1 MHSTTSA
8 FSYLLPWDVYPAVVL
23 FCVIL
28 GVVYVRGWLQCR
40 QTLQPVGYAPLFA
53 FVVGLLLV
61 YAVMHTYVD
70 YLSQHMLW
78 IHRVQHL
85 VLHHLGPFLMLLGMP
100 WKVLPAGLPVRLK
113 GSLLGRVWHSPLLR
127 GLYRVLQNP
136 VVAPV
141 LFVGLIYFWLVPDI
155 HFGAMLSITR
165 YQVMNWSMLLDGLL
179 FWWLILDP
187 RPEHAVGRLG
197 YGGRIVILS
206 LIVPPQIIIGA
217 HIALARESLYPV
229 YNVCGRAWPLSPLVD
244 QQIAGLVTWI
254 PASMMSVVAV
264 LIVLGRWMRERDRV
278 TAAAPLPG
286 GVLR

>member
-1 MHSTTSA
+1 MYPTSSVY
-8 FSYLLPWDVYPAVVL
+8 SYLLPWDFYPAVVL

-28 GVVYVRGWLQCR
+28 GGVYVRGWLRCR
-40 QTLQPVGYAPLFA
+40 RTLPTSGYAPLLA
-53 FVVGLLLV
+53 FMVGLVLV
-61 YAVMHTYVD
+61 YIVMHTYVD
-70 YLSQHMLW
+70 YLSAHMLW

-100 WKVLPAGLPVRLK
+100 WKVLPAGLPVPLKTTLFGWLWRSRLM
-113 GSLLGRVWHSPLLR
+113 R
-127 GLYRVLQNP
+127 GCYRVLQNP
-136 VVAPV
+136 AVAPL
-141 LFVGLIYFWLVPDI
+141 LFVGLIFFWLVPDI

-165 YQVMNWSMLLDGLL
+165 YQIMNWSMLLDGLL

-206 LIVPPQIIIGA
+206 LIVPPQIILGA

-229 YNVCGRAWPLSPLVD
+229 YSVCGRAWPISPLVD

-254 PASMMSVVAV
+254 PASMMSVIAM
-264 LIVLGRWMRERDRV
+264 LILLGRWMHERTRMPASAS
-278 TAAAPLPG
+278 TQG
-286 GVLR
+286 GVL